1 MLKLTWNEMKSKK
14 VGMNAKVNSGKLERK
29 RNREKE
35 KEVKTEEKEKKEDE
49 DEEPAEIMSLIFPL
63 HVRQISR
70 ENFY

>member
-1 MLKLTWNEMKSKK
+1 MKSKK

-35 KEVKTEEKEKKEDE
+35 KEVKTEEKEKKKEDE